1 VTLKNIGLTKISL
14 ATVIIIICV
23 VAAAVAVYWLQT
35 EESSELL
42 PIPSILK
49 PANETANWQTYR
61 NDEYGYE
68 IKIPPKWYLKDSPET
83 IMIQNM
89 ENVASA
95 QGYLTNSSVF
105 TMSIETDRSSSIEEW
120 VEKISSGYEVNSR
133 EKQKKKMLNEIKT
146 IKIGGEE
153 NKVWWHIGNTA
164 ETIYF
169 LRNGKGYHIMYF
181 SYDVNLFN
189 QDKGIFNQILSTFK
203 FIK

>member
-1 VTLKNIGLTKISL
+1 MTLKNIGLTKISL

-49 PANETANWQTYR
+49 PANETANWQTYW
-61 NDEYGYE
+61 NEEYRFE
-68 IKIPPKWYLKDSPET
+68 IKIPPKWYLKDSPEA

-89 ENVASA
+89 ENVASVT
-95 QGYLTNSSVF
+95 GYLPNSSVF

-120 VEKISSGYEVNSR
+120 VEKISSGYEVNAR
-133 EKQKKKMLNEIKT
+133 ERQKKKMLNEIKT

-153 NKVWWHIGNTA
+153 NKVWWYIGNTV

-181 SYDVNLFN
+181 SYDVSLFN